1 MDFGSRRART
11 SDELG
16 VLLRESVSCLSHG
29 DGFVYLHLV
38 WRDECGQRVA
48 TSARETKRVE
58 LKMNRIFFKR
68 RVADP
73 GASCVFLTAPHTN
86 YRVPCTYNYY
96 PKSFSR
102 SSKGARC
109 LSSHPPRA
117 AGFVTMEGL
126 LADYG
131 SSDSEEEEVE
141 KRPAGAPSSDATTA
155 PKPSTTGDRFASQG
169 GAAASTSAAPRTA
182 LPSVA
187 SLLESTGVGVG
198 SASMSLLETG
208 GQGGDARGR
217 GEGGG
222 GGVKR
227 PAGGAFARSHV
238 PTKSS
243 RGETRDNVSAKPKS
257 SLVPPQ
263 LRGRSN
269 NATQDLEALGFKA
282 KPRVVKRS

>member
-1 MDFGSRRART
+1 
-11 SDELG
+11 
-16 VLLRESVSCLSHG
+16 
-29 DGFVYLHLV
+29 
-38 WRDECGQRVA
+38 
-48 TSARETKRVE
+48 
-58 LKMNRIFFKR
+58 
-68 RVADP
+68 
-73 GASCVFLTAPHTN
+73 
-86 YRVPCTYNYY
+86 
-96 PKSFSR
+96 
-102 SSKGARC
+102 
-109 LSSHPPRA
+109 
-117 AGFVTMEGL
+117 MEGL

-243 RGETRDNVSAKPKS
+243 RSETRDNVSAKPKS

-269 NATQDLEALGFKA
+269 NATQDLEALGFKT